1 MVFGS
6 LINRIKGELES
17 RRMRKRRERF
27 KVGSILSVFVA
38 HDVKLEL
45 KVIDVSEIDSGY
57 IIGAR
62 RLRNLLLES
71 RGIEALPF
79 REPERLRVT
88 EAFNAKDL
96 FLKPHEAFDA

>member
-1 MVFGS
+1 
-6 LINRIKGELES
+6 
-17 RRMRKRRERF
+17 
-27 KVGSILSVFVA
+27 
-38 HDVKLEL
+38 
-45 KVIDVSEIDSGY
+45 
-57 IIGAR
+57 
-62 RLRNLLLES
+62 LLES